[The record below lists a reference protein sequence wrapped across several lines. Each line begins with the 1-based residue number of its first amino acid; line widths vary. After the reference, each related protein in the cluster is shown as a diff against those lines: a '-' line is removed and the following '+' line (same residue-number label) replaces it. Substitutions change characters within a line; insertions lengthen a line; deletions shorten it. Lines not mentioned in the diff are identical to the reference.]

1 MIIKLCGMR
10 DAENIK
16 EADALGLDWMG
27 FIFYHRSSRYVESV
41 PDYMPVQ
48 AKRVGVFV
56 NEDYDTII
64 DKVSDFGL
72 HYVQLHGSESPELC
86 RRLRSSDVNVIK
98 AFSVGYT
105 FPADEVVLYED
116 SCAYFLFDTQTDSYG
131 GSGQQFNWQV
141 LKDYRG
147 DTPFLLSGGIGLSD
161 AEELLRFEHPRLSGI
176 DINSR
181 FETAPALKDITLIKQ
196 FLKQIKQ

>member
-27 FIFYHRSSRYVESV
+27 FIFYPRSPRYVESV

-72 HYVQLHGSESPELC
+72 HYVQLHGGESPELC
-86 RRLRSSDVNVIK
+86 RHLRSSGVKVIK
-98 AFSVGYT
+98 AFSVGNT
-105 FPADEVVLYED
+105 FPADEVKLYEG
-116 SCAYFLFDTQTDSYG
+116 SCDYFLFDTQTDSYG

-141 LKDYRG
+141 LKDHRG
-147 DTPFLLSGGIGLSD
+147 ETPFLLSGGIGLSD

-181 FETAPALKDITLIKQ
+181 FETAPALKDITSIKQ
-196 FLKQIKQ
+196 FIKQIKQ

>member
-27 FIFYHRSSRYVESV
+27 FIFYPRSSRYVESV

-56 NEDYDTII
+56 NADYDAII
-64 DKVSDFGL
+64 DKVSGFGL
-72 HYVQLHGSESPELC
+72 LFVQLHGGESPELC
-86 RRLRSSDVNVIK
+86 RHLRSSGVKVIK
-98 AFSVGYT
+98 AFSVGNT
-105 FPADEVVLYED
+105 FPADEVKLYEG
-116 SCAYFLFDTQTDSYG
+116 SCDYFLFDTQTDSYG

-141 LKDYRG
+141 LKDHRG
-147 DTPFLLSGGIGLSD
+147 ETPFLLSGGIGLSD
-161 AEELLRFEHPRLSGI
+161 AEELLRFEHPRLAGF

-181 FETAPALKDITLIKQ
+181 FETAPALKDITLIEQ
-196 FLKQIKQ
+196 FIKQIKQ